1 MNENEEEV
9 HVCCVPSCDSIDTTW
24 EIDPFLLE
32 VDEVE
37 EWNWFCKECLEQ
49 RRMDI

>member
-9 HVCCVPSCDSIDTTW
+9 HICCVPSCDSIDTTW

-32 VDEVE
+32 IKNETV
-37 EWNWFCKECLEQ
+37 WGWFCKECLEQ
-49 RRMDI
+49 RRMDT